1 MTLQKGREDLE
12 EFSIKS
18 FLIDKKILILQFILT
33 LFLYNK
39 FGLNISFII
48 WTILL
53 YILVVLSVID
63 YKFKAVPDY
72 LLLLLLLIAPFA
84 SDSLIDF
91 IKNGFMF
98 AGGFVILNFFVTY
111 YIQNIKSKILKDD
124 SLKEQTALG
133 EGDIPLIA
141 LIGGILGIKLGLLAI
156 MIASL
161 VALIHGIYNA
171 SKKIPDTP
179 FIPYLSIGFI
189 TVFLMQET
197 IYDIFSNWILQ

>member
-1 MTLQKGREDLE
+1 VILPKGREDLE
-12 EFSIKS
+12 GFSIKS
-18 FLIDKKILILQFILT
+18 FLIDKKVLILQIVLT

-39 FGLNISFII
+39 FGFCVNFII

-53 YILVVLSVID
+53 YILILLSIID

-72 LLLLLLLIAPFA
+72 LLLLLLLISPFV

-91 IKNGFMF
+91 IKNGFIF
-98 AGGFVILNFFVTY
+98 AGGFVILNFFVTF

-124 SLKEQTALG
+124 TLKEQTALG

-141 LIGGILGIKLGLLAI
+141 FIGGILGIKLGLFAI

-161 VALIHGIYNA
+161 IALIHGIYNA
-171 SKKIPDTP
+171 SKKIQDTP

-189 TVFLMQET
+189 IVFLIQET
-197 IYDIFSNWILQ
+197 IYNTFSNWILS

>member
-1 MTLQKGREDLE
+1 VTLQKGREDLE

-18 FLIDKKILILQFILT
+18 FLIDKRVLILQFVLT

-39 FGLNISFII
+39 FGFSVNFII

-53 YILVVLSVID
+53 YILVVLSIID

-72 LLLLLLLIAPFA
+72 LLLLLLVISPFV
-84 SDSLIDF
+84 SDSFIDF
-91 IKNGFMF
+91 IRNGFIF

-111 YIQNIKSKILKDD
+111 YIQNIKSRILKDD
-124 SLKEQTALG
+124 TLKEQTALG
-133 EGDIPLIA
+133 EGDIPLLA
-141 LIGGILGIKLGLLAI
+141 FIGGILGIKLGLLAI

-189 TVFLMQET
+189 TVYLMQET
-197 IYDIFSNWILQ
+197 IYNTFSNWILQ